1 MESFKSY
8 NSDIGNR
15 DARIN
20 GCGIKQTA
28 VKLLH
33 PDESGDE
40 PPARVL
46 GVARFRGAR
55 FIVRTFRYNQHPG
68 AWYVKGDATTDYQ
81 ALEACVISNQTT
93 RFSRRKCWVITG
105 TVSPC

>member
-1 MESFKSY
+1 MTSFKSY

-15 DARIN
+15 NELIN
-20 GCGIKQTA
+20 GCRIKEKV

-46 GVARFRGAR
+46 RVARLSGAR
-55 FIVRTFRYNQHPG
+55 FIVRTFKYYQKPG
-68 AWYVKGDATTDYQ
+68 AWYVKGDSTTDYH
-81 ALEACVISNQTT
+81 ALEECVVSNKQK
-93 RFSRRKCWVITG
+93 FSRRKCWII
-105 TVSPC
+105 CDN